1 MPEIVEIKL
10 LTDIL
15 NQYIRG
21 KTIRWHIEK
30 NNPKANKY
38 NKFWEQVKDKKFKV
52 KRIHQKGKLIIFDLE
67 QNGKPV
73 YIFNE
78 LRLTGHW
85 TRRPVENAKHRLFS
99 VRTSGKLKAI
109 WYSDQRI
116 FGTFDYYGE
125 NSILEMGKRL
135 ESRGPDIL
143 SDIKSAKEYT
153 EILRTKPEWQIVK
166 AMMDQEL
173 VSGVGNW
180 IKSDAMYHAK
190 IDPRQR
196 IKNMSNKQI
205 GDLYR
210 SIMWIINKSLEL
222 GGSSDYIGFNG
233 KKGGYE
239 FLIYGQKNVKE
250 GLVKMAKFTDGRTT
264 HWVPIM
270 FSKV

>member
-15 NQYIRG
+15 NLYIQG

-38 NKFWEQVKDKKFKV
+38 NKFWEQVKNKKFKV

-67 QNGKPV
+67 HNGKPV

-85 TRRPVENAKHRLFS
+85 TKQPVENANHRLFS

-116 FGTFDYYGE
+116 FGTFEYYCE
-125 NSILEMGKRL
+125 DSIL

-153 EILRTKPEWQIVK
+153 EILRTKPEWQVVK
-166 AMMDQEL
+166 AIMDQKL

-180 IKSDAMYHAK
+180 IKSDALYHAK

-196 IKNMSNKQI
+196 IKNMTEKQLC
-205 GDLYR
+205 DLYR
-210 SIMWIINKSLEL
+210 SIMWVINKSLEL

-233 KKGGYE
+233 KKGGYK
-239 FLIYGQKNVKE
+239 FLIYGQKN
-250 GLVKMAKFTDGRTT
+250 VKMAKFTDGRTT
-264 HWVPIM
+264 YWDPTM
-270 FSKV
+270 FKE